1 MRMVSSDCEVR
12 GKRGLAYSVYSQL
25 YPLDH
30 SALIAAGT
38 ANARVGE
45 TLKVLRREWRRLAE
59 AGVSGEPEGIEKT
72 AKE

>member
-1 MRMVSSDCEVR
+1 MRMVSSDREVR

-30 SALIAAGT
+30 SALNAAGT
-38 ANARVGE
+38 ANARVG
-45 TLKVLRREWRRLAE
+45 VLRREWRRLAE

>member
-38 ANARVGE
+38 ANARVG
-45 TLKVLRREWRRLAE
+45 VLRREWRRLAE